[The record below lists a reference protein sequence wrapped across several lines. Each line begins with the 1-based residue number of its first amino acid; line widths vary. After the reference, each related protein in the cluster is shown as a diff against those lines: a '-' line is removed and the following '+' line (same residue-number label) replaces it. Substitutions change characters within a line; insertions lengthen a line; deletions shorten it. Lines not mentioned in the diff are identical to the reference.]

1 MSTGFLPAIKQ
12 QHQSPPQSNIKPDE
26 TSSSSSSLSSWYRQV
41 YNFIEEED
49 KKSLRRAQAFALR
62 PISSNPYQKT
72 CSATQISPEKS
83 FNKTACRR
91 IRATFDNS
99 QLQNVNDLQSN
110 AVVLDKLLV
119 SPTEKNT
126 LSGESNMSGC
136 VKSSID
142 TKSYQVEQLTSP
154 KRPTRQYRHSMPSI
168 MHDNRGSESELN
180 QMGSPVLMKFNSEE
194 IIDQAVT
201 SKGSSEADETT
212 TETKDLLAAIAD
224 MEKLDNRITTDLLSL
239 RGSQ

>member
-12 QHQSPPQSNIKPDE
+12 QHHSPPQSSNNKPDDA
-26 TSSSSSSLSSWYRQV
+26 SSSLSSWYRQV

-62 PISSNPYQKT
+62 PISSNPYHKT
-72 CSATQISPEKS
+72 CSTTQISPEKAI
-83 FNKTACRR
+83 NKSACRR

-110 AVVLDKLLV
+110 AVMLEKLIV
-119 SPTEKNT
+119 SPSEKIT

-136 VKSSID
+136 VKSSTD
-142 TKSYQVEQLTSP
+142 TKSYKMEQLTSP

-168 MHDNRGSESELN
+168 MHDSRGSESEFN
-180 QMGSPVLMKFNSEE
+180 QMGSPVLKFNSEE
-194 IIDQAVT
+194 IDLTT
-201 SKGSSEADETT
+201 SKGSSEASET
-212 TETKDLLAAIAD
+212 TETKDLLTAIAD
-224 MEKLDNRITTDLLSL
+224 MEKLDHMITTDLLSL
-239 RGSQ
+239 RCSQ